1 MSAEITLP
9 PQGMN
14 IQGTMQTQAGE
25 NVGGA
30 KGAEGAKE
38 VSSILGADNVTV
50 TENVGEVTEAANAN
64 PAAELP
70 ELEAPKA
77 RQQEVYAAID
87 KLLAVMQLED
97 NEKQVQMS
105 KERIS
110 ASASLIEAEF
120 NERTEKI
127 VIMLSLLKSLGNR
140 FAVGSFAKSEGAAIA
155 AFSAAVVSM
164 APSDQKTAAL
174 AFMGAISNDARGG
187 CYGFLGSLNN
197 DTLYD
202 GLKSMGLDSFKADT
216 VQYMISEGSFDI
228 AAELCGSSPLTDILD
243 KAATLQETAKA
254 LAEKFD
260 FFGRVDIPGFM
271 GMDRES
277 RMKALANEIE
287 ELFAK
292 LAAQQEDGA
301 TPLDKLIESI
311 NASISQTA
319 AILGGMKGTDTEIA
333 GQMNQMA

>member
-14 IQGTMQTQAGE
+14 IQGTLQAQSAGS
-25 NVGGA
+25 VGNA
-30 KGAEGAKE
+30 KGAEGASE
-38 VSSILGADNVTV
+38 VASILGTDNVTV
-50 TENVGEVTEAANAN
+50 TDNVGAVAETAN
-64 PAAELP
+64 PLPAADLP
-70 ELEAPKA
+70 VLDAPKT

-127 VIMLSLLKSLGNR
+127 VIMLSLMKTLGDR
-140 FAVGSFAKSEGAAIA
+140 LVGSFARREGAAIA

-174 AFMGAISNDARGG
+174 AFMGAISNDARRGG
-187 CYGFLGSLNN
+187 FGFFFSLNN
-197 DTLYD
+197 DTLRN
-202 GLKSMGLDSFKADT
+202 GLKSMGLDSAASS
-216 VQYMISEGSFDI
+216 VQYLISEGAFDQ
-228 AAELCGSSPLTDILD
+228 AAKLCGSSPLTDILD

-254 LAEKFD
+254 ISEKFS
-260 FFGRVDIPGFM
+260 FFGKFNDQRFLGL
-271 GMDRES
+271 DRES
-277 RMKALANEIE
+277 RMKALANELE

-292 LAAQQEDGA
+292 LAAQEEGA
-301 TPLDKLIESI
+301 SPLDKLIESV
-311 NASISQTA
+311 NASIAQTA
-319 AILGGMKGTDTEIA
+319 AILGGMKGTDVEIS